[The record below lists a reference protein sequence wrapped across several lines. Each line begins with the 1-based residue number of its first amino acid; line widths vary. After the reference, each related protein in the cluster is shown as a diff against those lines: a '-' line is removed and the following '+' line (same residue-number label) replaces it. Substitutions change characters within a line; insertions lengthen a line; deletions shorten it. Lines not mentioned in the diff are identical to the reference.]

1 MTSPISGLSN
11 SSILNRIKDGY
22 LIWMNIVPHI
32 PKTARYTIG
41 TRIENKFLNLLE
53 LPYAAYFIEKEKKEE
68 KISMCIF
75 ELDILK
81 FLISTSWEAKCM
93 SHKQYEEIAVN
104 LDEVGKMLLG
114 WKRSLDPDKKN
125 RAK

>member
-41 TRIENKFLNLLE
+41 VRIENKFLNLLE
-53 LPYAAYFIEKEKKEE
+53 LAYAAYFIEKERKAE

-93 SHKQYEEIAVN
+93 SHKQYEEIALN
-104 LDEVGKMLLG
+104 LDEVGKMLWG
-114 WKRSLDPDKKN
+114 WKKSLDPDKKN
-125 RAK
+125 RAR